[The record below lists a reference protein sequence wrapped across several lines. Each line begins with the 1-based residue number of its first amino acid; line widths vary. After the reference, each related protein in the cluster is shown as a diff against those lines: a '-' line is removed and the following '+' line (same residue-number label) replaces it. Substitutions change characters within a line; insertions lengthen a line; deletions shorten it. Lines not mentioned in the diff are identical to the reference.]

1 MKIST
6 LLGVALI
13 WGQLSTQFFFRSWLS
28 FLGVICCIIG
38 LFKSKVPA
46 RYILS
51 VLFTK
56 VSETVF
62 FGLILFTGFYVFY
75 YRLEFGKSELLS
87 TTELVQL
94 GYDIVIYPV
103 TALRL
108 ANKAIEDGLRHLRDN
123 GSQAAMVEQMQTR
136 SQLYELLRYDP

>member
-1 MKIST
+1 M
-6 LLGVALI
+6 LGVALI

-62 FGLILFTGFYVFY
+62 FGLILFTVFYVFY
-75 YRLEFGKSELLS
+75 YRLEFGKSELEVLVYFIS
-87 TTELVQL
+87 TTV
-94 GYDIVIYPV
+94 
-103 TALRL
+103 RL
-108 ANKAIEDGLRHLRDN
+108 FYVLPKISEEIDAIW
-123 GSQAAMVEQMQTR
+123 R
-136 SQLYELLRYDP
+136 SVNEPDPGQ